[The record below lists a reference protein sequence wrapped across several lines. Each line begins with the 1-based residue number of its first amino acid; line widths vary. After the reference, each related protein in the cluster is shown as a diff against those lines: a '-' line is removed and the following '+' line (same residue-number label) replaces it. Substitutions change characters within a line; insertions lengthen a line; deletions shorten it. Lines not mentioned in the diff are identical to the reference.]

1 MPSSHDI
8 AANYRVVPQTYIQ
21 LPSDRMHAFMML
33 VYQTSLG
40 LWVLILIGLFN
51 IGMANASVRVDS
63 GTHGLQSLAHGC
75 ASISFDGP
83 MWIVSDL
90 IFTSS
95 IIYST
100 PAHQIDWGKV
110 IFNLTNTAIGPDI
123 RLSCEG
129 QNEQPEQF
137 FYGNIWYHCS
147 LINSSLAA
155 EITTEMHGTRARF
168 CYNRPTGQLI
178 LNQEWTC
185 WDLDSKHPYV
195 CLILLLTLSE
205 EQRCRNTRESKC
217 WRQRA
222 DPVSGH

>member
-1 MPSSHDI
+1 
-8 AANYRVVPQTYIQ
+8 
-21 LPSDRMHAFMML
+21 MMS
-33 VYQTSLG
+33 VYQISLG
-40 LWVLILIGLFN
+40 LWVFILISVFN
-51 IGMANASVRVDS
+51 IDITNASLRTES
-63 GTHGLQSLAHGC
+63 SPQRLQSLAHGC

-83 MWIVSDL
+83 MWILSDL
-90 IFTSS
+90 TFKSS
-95 IIYST
+95 IIFST

-110 IFNLTNTAIGPDI
+110 IFNLTNTAIGPGI
-123 RLSCEG
+123 QLSCEG

-185 WDLDSKHPYV
+185 RDLDSKYPYV
-195 CLILLLTLSE
+195 YICVYIYSCIFPIST
-205 EQRCRNTRESKC
+205 EQPCRNIQASR
-217 WRQRA
+217 R
-222 DPVSGH
+222 